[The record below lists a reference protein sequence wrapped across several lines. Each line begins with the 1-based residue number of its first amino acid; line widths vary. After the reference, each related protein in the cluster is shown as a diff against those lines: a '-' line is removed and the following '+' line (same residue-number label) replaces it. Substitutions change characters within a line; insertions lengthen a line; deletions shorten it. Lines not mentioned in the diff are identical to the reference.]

1 MAFRYAL
8 PRGDRTSKLAE
19 NNTLRSAVHRWQIR
33 TRGSRCSR
41 ERAALPAATRS
52 RRCSA
57 RPRSAACSPSR
68 AVRSGASTRDLANRI
83 VQFERLEAQLKGAS
97 CDVALCCLG
106 TTRRRAGSPQAFRAV
121 DVDCV
126 LSFARAAKAAG
137 ARRFVVMSS
146 VGANPESRNFYLRT
160 KGEMEQQAAAL
171 GFESLDI
178 LQPSLLLGWRGE
190 TRPLELAAT
199 ALMPL
204 LNPLLRGNT
213 CPYRAISA
221 RVVGAALL
229 GATRSG
235 RRGVQRYDWEGL
247 QALAR
252 LGAARA
258 RTPAQPKAPARAR

>member
-1 MAFRYAL
+1 MADPDARIAL
-8 PRGDRTSKLAE
+8 LAGASGLAGGHALE
-19 NNTLRSAVHRWQIR
+19 ALLGAPEISRVLAV
-33 TRGSRCSR
+33 
-41 ERAALPAATRS
+41 S
-52 RRCSA
+52 RRPLG
-57 RPRSAACSPSR
+57 REHPR
-68 AVRSGASTRDLANRI
+68 LANRI
-83 VQFERLEAQLKGAS
+83 VQFERLEAQLKGVS

-121 DVDCV
+121 DVDSV

-146 VGANPESRNFYLRT
+146 VGANPESGNFYLRT
-160 KGEMEQQAAAL
+160 KGEMEQQAAAV

-190 TRPLELAAT
+190 MRPLELAAT

-204 LNPLLRGNT
+204 LNPILRGKYL
-213 CPYRAISA
+213 PYRAISA

-229 GATRSG
+229 GATRTG
-235 RRGVQRYDWEGL
+235 RRGLQRYDWEGL

-252 LGAARA
+252 LGATRP